1 MGRSILILLL
11 ILVILVSLNPQVHE
25 KISRTWEGIKP
36 TVVASM
42 DGMYALVRNFIAG
55 DESNNRTHDSPLMPG
70 ARFDVII
77 T

>member
-25 KISRTWEGIKP
+25 KITRAWEDVKP
-36 TVVASM
+36 AVVASM
-42 DGMYALVRNFIAG
+42 DGMYALIRNFIAG